1 MFSHLR
7 DVKMTYFQHLK
18 VSLGYSYS
26 FMTGSIK
33 AFIHGVFPDMYTTST
48 SDLIRKLHKDIESHN
63 KID

>member
-33 AFIHGVFPDMYTTST
+33 AFIHGVFPDM
-48 SDLIRKLHKDIESHN
+48 
-63 KID
+63 